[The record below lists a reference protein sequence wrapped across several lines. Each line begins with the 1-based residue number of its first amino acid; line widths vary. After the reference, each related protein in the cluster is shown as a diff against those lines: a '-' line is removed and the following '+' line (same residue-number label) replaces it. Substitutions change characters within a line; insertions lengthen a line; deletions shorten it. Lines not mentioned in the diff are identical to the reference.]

1 MARPKIK
8 DSKAMTVR
16 LDSDLFDKLNE
27 YCEKSGQTKTTA
39 VERALVMFIEDYN
52 EKMKKLSS

>member
-1 MARPKIK
+1 MARPKVK

>member
-16 LDSDLFDKLNE
+16 LDSELFERLNE

-52 EKMKKLSS
+52 DKMKKLSS

>member
-16 LDSDLFDKLNE
+16 LDSNLFDKLNE

>member
-8 DSKAMTVR
+8 DSKAITVR
-16 LDSDLFDKLNE
+16 LDSKLFDKLNE

-39 VERALVMFIEDYN
+39 VERALAMFIEDYN
-52 EKMKKLSS
+52 EKMKKLNS

>member
-1 MARPKIK
+1 MARPKVK

-16 LDSDLFDKLNE
+16 LDSELFERLNK

-39 VERALVMFIEDYN
+39 VERALAMFIEDYN